1 VNEHI
6 PRDIRPAFPQSLAPS
21 QIQTKLLELLGLED
35 VPDEIEYEIEW
46 TREEEGLRL
55 TGLTYRNCL
64 GESVPGI
71 LATPPHEGL
80 NSLPAVV
87 CVPGTSGTAERVAG
101 PRFYRDHPSKGPLY
115 GWGRE
120 LARRGFA
127 TLSISPKCSES
138 RRGDR
143 EDWMTEA
150 KLLAPYGRSQMG
162 VLVDETLRAGRIL
175 AASPPIDPARIGL
188 TGMSLGGQAAWYAMA
203 SAPWIRTAAPV
214 CGALGSMAA
223 VIHHGGYKTKG
234 SYYFIPHML
243 RYFDHPEIV
252 EACIAPRPL
261 MVISPAKDAS
271 MPPEGVDALLEYIT
285 PVYDRLGHP
294 ERFKVH
300 RPDNGHLF
308 LPENFEWI
316 VQWFQRFL

>member
-1 VNEHI
+1 MNEHI
-6 PRDIRPAFPQSLAPS
+6 SKDIRPAFPQTLAPD

-35 VPDEIEYEIEW
+35 IPDEIEYEVEW
-46 TREEEGLRL
+46 EREEEGIRL
-55 TGLTYRNCL
+55 TGLTYSNCL

-71 LATPPHEGL
+71 LAIPLLEDMS
-80 NSLPAVV
+80 NLPAVV

-101 PRFYRDHPSKGPLY
+101 PRFYRDNPSKGPLY

-175 AASPPIDPARIGL
+175 AASQPVDPTRIGL
-188 TGMSLGGQAAWYAMA
+188 TGMSLGGQAAWYGMA
-203 SAPWIRTAAPV
+203 CAPWVKSAAPV
-214 CGALGSMAA
+214 CGALGTMAA

-234 SYYFIPHML
+234 GYYFIPHML

-261 MVISPAKDAS
+261 MVISPALNKS
-271 MPPEGVDALLEYIT
+271 MPPEGVDALMEHMT
-285 PVYDRLGHP
+285 PVYEGLGQS
-294 ERFKVH
+294 ERFRVY

-308 LPENFEWI
+308 GLEDFERV

>member
-1 VNEHI
+1 MNEYI
-6 PRDIRPAFPQSLAPS
+6 PRDIRPAFPQALAPDR
-21 QIQTKLLELLGLED
+21 IPPKLLELLGLEGI
-35 VPDEIEYEIEW
+35 PDELEFEIEW
-46 TREEEGLRL
+46 TRDEEGLSL
-55 TGLTYRNCL
+55 TGLNYRNYL

-71 LATPPHEGL
+71 LALPPYEGM
-80 NSLPAVV
+80 STLPAVV

-101 PRFYRDHPSKGPLY
+101 QRFYRDHPSKGPLY

-138 RRGDR
+138 RRGSR

-162 VLVDETLRAGRIL
+162 VLVDETLRAGKIL
-175 AASPPIDPARIGL
+175 AASQPVDPGRIAI
-188 TGMSLGGQAAWYAMA
+188 TGMSLGGQAAWYGMA
-203 SAPWIRTAAPV
+203 CAPWVRTAAPV

-223 VIHHGGYKTKG
+223 VIHVGGYQTKG

-243 RYFDHPEIV
+243 RYFDHPAIV

-271 MPPEGVDALLEYIT
+271 MPPEGVDALIEHIMPIYE
-285 PVYDRLGHP
+285 RLGNP
-294 ERFKVH
+294 EGFRVY
-300 RPDNGHLF
+300 RPDNGHLY
-308 LPENFEWI
+308 LPEHFEWV